1 MGVILLKPFHK
12 IAIPHKDLLSG
23 KLTMEVFAADLWSVY
38 NNKGP
43 EEYKDAD
50 LFFKKTFM
58 TNGLKRLIDVVKKRF
73 DENGGDPVI
82 QIQTPFG
89 GGKTHSLIA
98 LFHKAK

>member
-50 LFFKKTFM
+50 LFFKKH
-58 TNGLKRLIDVVKKRF
+58 L
-73 DENGGDPVI
+73 
-82 QIQTPFG
+82 
-89 GGKTHSLIA
+89 
-98 LFHKAK
+98 

>member
-1 MGVILLKPFHK
+1 
-12 IAIPHKDLLSG
+12 
-23 KLTMEVFAADLWSVY
+23 
-38 NNKGP
+38 
-43 EEYKDAD
+43 
-50 LFFKKTFM
+50 M
-58 TNGLKRLIDVVKKRF
+58 TNGLKRLIDLVKKRF